1 MKGSGKAYNSR
12 LGQGVLIGTESGKI
26 LSYEHHKLVIA
37 NSEVSKITGRVK
49 DHDCRMNWG
58 SSSKAM
64 ESGWAVDMLISG
76 TTEKARIST
85 IIMDVDS
92 ATVAKIKKL
101 CHMR

>member
-76 TTEKARIST
+76 
-85 IIMDVDS
+85 
-92 ATVAKIKKL
+92 ATKGSHINNY
-101 CHMR
+101 HG